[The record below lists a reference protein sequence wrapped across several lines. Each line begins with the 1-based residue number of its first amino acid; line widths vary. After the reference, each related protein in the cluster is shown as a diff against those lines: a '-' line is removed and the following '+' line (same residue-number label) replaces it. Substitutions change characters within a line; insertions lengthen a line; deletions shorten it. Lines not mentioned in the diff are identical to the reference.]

1 MDKIIIE
8 KPSEEKLA
16 GLGVKFWPIWEK
28 EISTF
33 PWHYDCDEYCYLL
46 EGEVEIETSE
56 GIYSIKAGDFVTFKK
71 GLLCTWNVKKAVRK
85 HYKFD

>member
-8 KPSEEKLA
+8 NLLEDKLA
-16 GLGVKFWPIWEK
+16 DLEVMHWPIWEK

-33 PWHYDCDEYCYLL
+33 PWHYDCDEYCYIL
-46 EGEVEIETSE
+46 EGEIEIETPN
-56 GIYSIKAGDFVTFKK
+56 GIYSIKAGDFVTFKS
-71 GLLCTWNVKKAVRK
+71 GLSCTWMVRKAVRK